1 MMRCSV
7 ARSRCRFSSFSARSE
22 PGGLCLLLAAA
33 APAAPVEE
41 PVDVVFCSPLRVSM
55 ADKVCCCWSRREP
68 AISKAAVAPPAHV
81 HAGQSERSTGLDCPK
96 LNRVSCAQL
105 DRNGEVETIA
115 HLDSERPPQRPSLCG
130 AAAQRRIPLRSGLRA
145 DRRFRSPLAPRSFSA
160 ISASRSLL
168 LLELF
173 RAATSASLL
182 AAIASP
188 QPFRSPPGLR
198 RCEARQREGGLRGA
212 SCNQREFDATSQHMF
227 VRSTRSVRIC
237 TGLLT

>member
-1 MMRCSV
+1 MRFSV

-145 DRRFRSPLAPRSFSA
+145 DRRFRSPLAPRSF
-160 ISASRSLL
+160 
-168 LLELF
+168 
-173 RAATSASLL
+173 
-182 AAIASP
+182 
-188 QPFRSPPGLR
+188 RSPPALR
-198 RCEARQREGGLRGA
+198 RCGQGFA
-212 SCNQREFDATSQHMF
+212 
-227 VRSTRSVRIC
+227 
-237 TGLLT
+237 LTADFAPR